1 MLFEIDDL
9 QMWLEDSHE
18 MPQAYW
24 DAVEAGTDQEYLAEW
39 LGYES
44 PMKMYT
50 YEMIIEYKEESYN
63 EDGYTNTTSY
73 PTSHISNPPTK
84 MDIELYYKWIN
95 WATEV
100 AADEY

>member
-9 QMWLEDSHE
+9 QMWLEDSNV

-24 DAVEAGTDQEYLAEW
+24 DAVEAGTDREYLAEW
-39 LGYES
+39 LGYDSVLDME
-44 PMKMYT
+44 Y
-50 YEMIIEYKEESYN
+50 YEMTIEYIEESYN

-73 PTSHISNPPTK
+73 PTSHIESPPTK
-84 MDIELYYKWIN
+84 MDMELYYKWIN
-95 WATEV
+95 WATQA

>member
-9 QMWLEDSHE
+9 QMWLEDSHT
-18 MPQAYW
+18 MPKGYW
-24 DAVEAGTDQEYLAEW
+24 NAVEAGTDKEYLAEW

-44 PMKMYT
+44 VDDMEK
-50 YEMIIEYKEESYN
+50 YEMQIEYVEESYN
-63 EDGYTNTTSY
+63 EDGYTNTTAY
-73 PTSHISNPPTK
+73 PTSRIYNPPTE
-84 MDIELYYKWIN
+84 MDMELYYKWIN

>member
-1 MLFEIDDL
+1 MIFEIDDL
-9 QMWLEDSHE
+9 QMWLEDANV
-18 MPQAYW
+18 MPKAYW
-24 DAVEAGTDQEYLAEW
+24 AAVEAGTDKEYLAQW

-44 PMKMYT
+44 VDEMDK
-50 YEMIIEYKEESYN
+50 YEMTIEYKEESYN

-84 MDIELYYKWIN
+84 MDMELYYKWIN
-95 WATEV
+95 WATQV

>member
-9 QMWLEDSHE
+9 HMWLEDANV
-18 MPQAYW
+18 MPQEYW
-24 DAVEAGTDQEYLAEW
+24 DAVEAGTDNEYLAEW

-44 PMKMYT
+44 VDDMCK
-50 YEMIIEYKEESYN
+50 YEMQIEYKEESYN
-63 EDGYTNTTSY
+63 EDGYTNTTAY

-84 MDIELYYKWIN
+84 MDMKLYYKWIN
-95 WATEV
+95 WATAV

>member
-63 EDGYTNTTSY
+63 EDGYTNTVAY
-73 PTSHISNPPTK
+73 PTTSIYGEAPKLADDIYTK
-84 MDIELYYKWIN
+84 WLN
-95 WATEV
+95 WATQV
-100 AADEY
+100 ASEE

>member
-1 MLFEIDDL
+1 MIFEIDDL
-9 QMWLEDSHE
+9 QMWLEDVVK

-24 DAVEAGTDQEYLAEW
+24 NAVEAGTDREYLAQW

-44 PMKMYT
+44 VDEMEK
-50 YEMIIEYKEESYN
+50 YEMTIEYKEESYN

-84 MDIELYYKWIN
+84 MDMELYYKWIN
-95 WATEV
+95 SATQV